1 MAEATGESD
10 SRERPI
16 WQGNPS
22 QVVNLGKN
30 VGAAILI
37 GLFIAGGG
45 FVASKMDSLIP
56 LWIGLGASA
65 LVLLWGAWHWLET
78 RCYKY
83 ELTPERLR
91 VRHGVLSRQTEELE
105 LYRVHD
111 LELHEPFWMRLFG
124 LGNVILHTSDQTA
137 PTLRIESIRNAQGV
151 RDQIRERVEETRQKK
166 NVRTIEGMEMTDS

>member
-1 MAEATGESD
+1 MAEATGESE
-10 SRERPI
+10 SRDRNI

-30 VGAAILI
+30 IGAAILLA
-37 GLFIAGGG
+37 LFIAGGG
-45 FVASKMDSLIP
+45 FIASKMDSLIP
-56 LWIGLGASA
+56 LWVGLGASA
-65 LVLLWGAWHWLET
+65 LVLLWVFWHWLET

-111 LELHEPFWMRLFG
+111 LELHEPFWLRLFG
-124 LGNVILHTSDQTA
+124 LGHVVLYTSDQTA
-137 PTLRIESIRNAQGV
+137 PQLRIESIRQASEV
-151 RDQIRERVEETRQKK
+151 RDKIRDRVEQTRQDK
-166 NVRTIEGMEMTDS
+166 NVRTIEGMEMNE